1 MTKKPETK
9 IVASLN
15 EQWEK
20 MSDSK
25 MGYPQSSVIVKE
37 DLAKNN
43 SEAVQKILKE
53 IDNSTKW
60 ANENKEEAGA
70 FAEEVGITGKKE
82 IIAKSLERA
91 NLNYVSALDSESEYI
106 KYYDKIYS
114 LEPKAI
120 GGKKVN
126 EEIFLQK

>member
-1 MTKKPETK
+1 M
-9 IVASLN
+9 
-15 EQWEK
+15 
-20 MSDSK
+20 
-25 MGYPQSSVIVKE
+25 
-37 DLAKNN
+37 
-43 SEAVQKILKE
+43 
-53 IDNSTKW
+53 

-91 NLNYVSALDSESEYI
+91 NLNYVSALDSESEY
-106 KYYDKIYS
+106 YDKIYS

-120 GGKKVN
+120 GGKKIN